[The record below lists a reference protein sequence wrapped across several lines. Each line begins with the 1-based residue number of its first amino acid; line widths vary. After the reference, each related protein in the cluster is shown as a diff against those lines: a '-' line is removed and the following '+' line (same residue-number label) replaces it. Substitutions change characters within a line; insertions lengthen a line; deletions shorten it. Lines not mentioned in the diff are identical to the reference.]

1 MAPDP
6 DLELRER
13 GRGHAGFSSFCHFFI
28 FCPIK
33 GGRGGGRARARRPC
47 MTGVFMFFINFNS
60 P

>member
-28 FCPIK
+28 FCPI
-33 GGRGGGRARARRPC
+33 RGGGGGGGPGLERE
-47 MTGVFMFFINFNS
+47 GLV
-60 P
+60 